1 MIKTKVAYLEEPY
14 NLNFKDVSLKDS
26 LTANEIFCETLV
38 TAISPGTEVAA
49 YVGLPPLQPG
59 KIYPRLVGY
68 CNVARVLK
76 VGSKI
81 TGLSAGDRV
90 LTLQSH
96 RSHFI
101 VQGNEI
107 LSLVPSGVN
116 SHEAAT
122 AYLYHLGYD
131 AIHKAGIK
139 YGHKVVVIG
148 LGVLGLTSIAMASNA
163 GASVYAISDHEEPR
177 NIATNT
183 GAMLAFKRNE
193 LSQLK
198 DILGSSLSDV
208 VITTSGAWNDWTIAL
223 EVAAQNG
230 LISVLGFPGRGE
242 NTPLNNPLDS
252 QYFYTKQLRIQAVGK
267 SPENNDSR
275 NYLSFNQ
282 KDNLS
287 FILNEM
293 DLKKLKPNELI
304 SNNYQWN
311 DLEEAYLNLISK
323 KDSPITY
330 VLEWKE

>member
-139 YGHKVVVIG
+139 YGHKVVVI
-148 LGVLGLTSIAMASNA
+148 
-163 GASVYAISDHEEPR
+163 
-177 NIATNT
+177 
-183 GAMLAFKRNE
+183 
-193 LSQLK
+193 
-198 DILGSSLSDV
+198 LGSSLSDV